1 MEKLVSQKAKAKKV
15 HDRRAAGRDVVRPTV
30 RGGSGS
36 RGRPVADHRRIRW
49 STSRSSGGDTVEADR
64 VSSYGVRRRLFCCL
78 DIIFDLCVEDQRAVM
93 RLSPELV
100 AEMSSL
106 IVPAPLAVVNLRA
119 TYLDEIVATD
129 APGDCVAAVGA
140 HCPVQVVREVF

>member
-1 MEKLVSQKAKAKKV
+1 
-15 HDRRAAGRDVVRPTV
+15 
-30 RGGSGS
+30 
-36 RGRPVADHRRIRW
+36 
-49 STSRSSGGDTVEADR
+49 
-64 VSSYGVRRRLFCCL
+64 
-78 DIIFDLCVEDQRAVM
+78 M